1 MEKTGRQHLLEALKE
16 LGGWEL
22 KELRAKIS
30 QVWLKRGLEGWGLL
44 RGAKPFHPSLWLT
57 VDAGLE
63 VTVEGLRA
71 VNRGD
76 LAEELAALLDAYEEQ
91 RQEQRSATSRA
102 RDCLLCTLNEL
113 GEDELG
119 RFKVKLADMG
129 LKGGYNPIPWGRL
142 GKAKPAEVAAELII
156 HYGVRCGLE
165 MAGEVL
171 RAIRRGE
178 LAGGLAEALE
188 TYEERC
194 REQRL
199 TLCRVREMQ
208 ARTVGSLGEED
219 LRRIQERATETH
231 PQGGPMVNP
240 WGGQERAEVMELIE
254 ELVSTYGEGHAV
266 WMTQEM
272 LRAVSQGP
280 LAERLAEATGIGDG
294 PSREDL
300 TTDPSG
306 KQKKCTWCVTEED
319 LPEVTPELVLESEG
333 KPRSYRVHLP
343 GPGSFRC
350 SETELGFEVR
360 AAVTIQYGYGS
371 WDRHLSAAEKQQ
383 WMVAGPLFN
392 IQVELAEAVA
402 TVHLPHFLC
411 LAGTANKSSRDAVLP
426 QMRIA
431 HFVDGRMTLEEPTQ
445 VRPFHAVLEN
455 PSFSF
460 IGVLWKPI
468 YAVFPF
474 IPIHSV
480 VLIYQVVK
488 AAAITLHLYLIP
500 NDRSLI
506 QAVEEEEKKHQSI
519 QVLKP
524 PQTKPLY
531 FGSCYTVSSSL
542 DLEVTPE
549 RSSEISGGHEFC
561 THTFHC
567 LGKSE
572 FQHFLPIQHI
582 SKSHFPLHGNSGSCG
597 ALPAA
602 SHMEVDFR
610 YMSPE
615 DQQPFME
622 IYTKDMRE
630 GLKLIVLMKRYGE
643 VVWKVLVRPEDVMLS
658 GSSSEKFKGLRKL
671 LPELKQEFIGLCSQ
685 RERRVLPSAAW
696 SSLARP
702 VDEEA
707 EGEPGSGATLRTVA
721 NEHGDW
727 PAKVSSGGSWEVIQW
742 LRSELT
748 TILQS
753 DAETVVS
760 AADAHLLLTQGEY
773 LALNRLEDPE
783 IRVAALI
790 DMVLAK
796 GDQAHQLFLDCLR
809 NLFFTFPA
817 LEPIVT
823 GLQTGFQEDV
833 AIPRPGAQIGSS
845 VSAEGEH
852 FVDRHRAELIQ
863 RVSMVD
869 GVLDMLCGTVLDNE
883 QYQSIR
889 AERSNPEK
897 MRKLYEL
904 MPSWNRVCK
913 DRLYQV
919 LKAKHKFLIE
929 ELEGK

>member
-16 LGGWEL
+16 LGGREL

-91 RQEQRSATSRA
+91 RREQRSATSRA

-142 GKAKPAEVAAELII
+142 GKAKPAEVATELIN

-199 TLCRVREMQ
+199 ALCRVREMQ

-231 PQGGPMVNP
+231 PQGGPTVNP

-280 LAERLAEATGIGDG
+280 LAERLAEATGIAGDG
-294 PSREDL
+294 PSGEDL

-402 TVHLPHFLC
+402 AVHLPHFLC

-549 RSSEISGGHEFC
+549 
-561 THTFHC
+561 
-567 LGKSE
+567 
-572 FQHFLPIQHI
+572 
-582 SKSHFPLHGNSGSCG
+582 
-597 ALPAA
+597 
-602 SHMEVDFR
+602 EVDFC

-615 DQQPFME
+615 DQQSFME

-721 NEHGDW
+721 NEHSDW
-727 PAKVSSGGSWEVIQW
+727 PAKVSSGGSWEVIQC

-783 IRVAALI
+783 IRVATLI

-823 GLQTGFQEDV
+823 GLQTSFQEDV

-919 LKAKHKFLIE
+919 LKSKHKFLIE

>member
-1 MEKTGRQHLLEALKE
+1 M
-16 LGGWEL
+16 
-22 KELRAKIS
+22 S
-30 QVWLKRGLEGWGLL
+30 
-44 RGAKPFHPSLWLT
+44 
-57 VDAGLE
+57 
-63 VTVEGLRA
+63 
-71 VNRGD
+71 
-76 LAEELAALLDAYEEQ
+76 
-91 RQEQRSATSRA
+91 
-102 RDCLLCTLNEL
+102 
-113 GEDELG
+113 
-119 RFKVKLADMG
+119 
-129 LKGGYNPIPWGRL
+129 WGR
-142 GKAKPAEVAAELII
+142 
-156 HYGVRCGLE
+156 
-165 MAGEVL
+165 
-171 RAIRRGE
+171 
-178 LAGGLAEALE
+178 
-188 TYEERC
+188 T
-194 REQRL
+194 
-199 TLCRVREMQ
+199 
-208 ARTVGSLGEED
+208 SL
-219 LRRIQERATETH
+219 
-231 PQGGPMVNP
+231 
-240 WGGQERAEVMELIE
+240 GGQERAEVMELIE

-280 LAERLAEATGIGDG
+280 LAERLAEATGIAGDG
-294 PSREDL
+294 PSGEDL
-300 TTDPSG
+300 TPDPSG
-306 KQKKCTWCVTEED
+306 KQEKCTWCVTEED
-319 LPEVTPELVLESEG
+319 LPEVTPELVLESEV

-360 AAVTIQYGYGS
+360 AAVTVQYGYGS
-371 WDRHLSAAEKQQ
+371 WDWHLSAAEKQQ

-392 IQVELAEAVA
+392 IRVKPAVA
-402 TVHLPHFLC
+402 VAAVHLPHFLC
-411 LAGTANKSSRDAVLP
+411 LAGTANKSSSDAVLS

-531 FGSCYTVSSSL
+531 FGSCYTVCSSL
-542 DLEVTPE
+542 DLE
-549 RSSEISGGHEFC
+549 
-561 THTFHC
+561 
-567 LGKSE
+567 
-572 FQHFLPIQHI
+572 
-582 SKSHFPLHGNSGSCG
+582 
-597 ALPAA
+597 
-602 SHMEVDFR
+602 EVDFR

-643 VVWKVLVRPEDVMLS
+643 VVWKVL
-658 GSSSEKFKGLRKL
+658 
-671 LPELKQEFIGLCSQ
+671 
-685 RERRVLPSAAW
+685 
-696 SSLARP
+696 
-702 VDEEA
+702 
-707 EGEPGSGATLRTVA
+707 
-721 NEHGDW
+721 
-727 PAKVSSGGSWEVIQW
+727 
-742 LRSELT
+742 
-748 TILQS
+748 S
-753 DAETVVS
+753 DAEAVVS

-783 IRVAALI
+783 IRVATLI
-790 DMVLAK
+790 DMVLSK

-823 GLQTGFQEDV
+823 GLQTGFHADV
-833 AIPRPGAQIGSS
+833 AIPRPGAQTGGPA
-845 VSAEGEH
+845 SAEGEH

-913 DRLYQV
+913 DRLYHS

>member
-16 LGGWEL
+16 LGGREL

-91 RQEQRSATSRA
+91 RREQRSATSRA

-142 GKAKPAEVAAELII
+142 GKAKPAEVATELIN

-199 TLCRVREMQ
+199 ALCRVREMQ

-231 PQGGPMVNP
+231 PQGGPTVNP

-280 LAERLAEATGIGDG
+280 LAERLAEATGIAGDG
-294 PSREDL
+294 PSGEDL

-402 TVHLPHFLC
+402 AVHLPHFLC

-431 HFVDGRMTLEEPTQ
+431 HFVDGRMTLEEPT
-445 VRPFHAVLEN
+445 
-455 PSFSF
+455 
-460 IGVLWKPI
+460 
-468 YAVFPF
+468 
-474 IPIHSV
+474 
-480 VLIYQVVK
+480 
-488 AAAITLHLYLIP
+488 
-500 NDRSLI
+500 

-549 RSSEISGGHEFC
+549 RSNEISGGHEFC

-602 SHMEVDFR
+602 SHMEVDFC

-615 DQQPFME
+615 DQQSFME

-721 NEHGDW
+721 NEHSDW
-727 PAKVSSGGSWEVIQW
+727 PAKVSSGGSWEVIQC

-783 IRVAALI
+783 IRVATLI

-823 GLQTGFQEDV
+823 GLQTSFQEDV

-919 LKAKHKFLIE
+919 LKSKHKFLIE

>member
-1 MEKTGRQHLLEALKE
+1 MEKTGRQHLLETLKE
-16 LGGWEL
+16 LGGREL
-22 KELRAKIS
+22 KELKAKIS

-44 RGAKPFHPSLWLT
+44 SGAKPFHPSLWLT

-76 LAEELAALLDAYEEQ
+76 LAEELAALLDTYEDQ
-91 RQEQRSATSRA
+91 HREQRSAASRA
-102 RDCLLCTLNEL
+102 RGRLLCTLNEL

-129 LKGGYNPIPWGRL
+129 QKGGYNPIPWGRL
-142 GKAKPAEVAAELII
+142 QRAKPAEVAAELIN
-156 HYGVRCGLE
+156 HYGVLCGLE
-165 MAGEVL
+165 TAGEVL

-194 REQRL
+194 REQSL
-199 TLCRVREMQ
+199 ALCRVREMQ
-208 ARTVGSLGEED
+208 ARTVGSLCEED
-219 LRRIQERATETH
+219 LRKIQERAAETH
-231 PQGGPMVNP
+231 PQRGPTVNP

-294 PSREDL
+294 PSGEDL
-300 TTDPSG
+300 TPDPSG
-306 KQKKCTWCVTEED
+306 KQEKCTWCVTEED
-319 LPEVTPELVLESEG
+319 LPEVTPELVLESEV

-360 AAVTIQYGYGS
+360 AAVTVQYGYGS
-371 WDRHLSAAEKQQ
+371 WDWHLSAAEKQQ

-392 IQVELAEAVA
+392 IRVKPAVA
-402 TVHLPHFLC
+402 VAAVHLPHFLC
-411 LAGTANKSSRDAVLP
+411 LAGTANKSSSDAVLS

-531 FGSCYTVSSSL
+531 FGSCYTVCSSL

-549 RSSEISGGHEFC
+549 
-561 THTFHC
+561 
-567 LGKSE
+567 
-572 FQHFLPIQHI
+572 
-582 SKSHFPLHGNSGSCG
+582 
-597 ALPAA
+597 
-602 SHMEVDFR
+602 EVDFR

-671 LPELKQEFIGLCSQ
+671 LPELKQGFIGLCSQ
-685 RERRVLPSAAW
+685 RELRVSPPAAW
-696 SSLARP
+696 SSPAQP

-721 NEHGDW
+721 NEHCDW
-727 PAKVSSGGSWEVIQW
+727 PAKVSSGGSWEVIQR

-753 DAETVVS
+753 DAEAVVS

-783 IRVAALI
+783 IRVATLI
-790 DMVLAK
+790 DMVLSK

-823 GLQTGFQEDV
+823 GLQTGFHADV
-833 AIPRPGAQIGSS
+833 AIPRPGAQTGGPA
-845 VSAEGEH
+845 SAEGEH

-913 DRLYQV
+913 DRLYHS